1 MAEEYCILDSS
12 EMKENKEK
20 CPATV
25 HVLYKLP
32 CGTFYLDQGDKRR
45 GSTLNAV
52 GINLGINIAY
62 AYNYIMK
69 LGLIEINNDEIPPLI
84 RKALDTTTGTCGSP
98 QGQNNSKETHI
109 AVFIKPQEKKT
120 KSLGTF
126 VS

>member
-84 RKALDTTTGTCGSP
+84 RKALDTTGTCSP

-109 AVFIKPQEKKT
+109 AVFIKPQEEQT

-126 VS
+126 VA